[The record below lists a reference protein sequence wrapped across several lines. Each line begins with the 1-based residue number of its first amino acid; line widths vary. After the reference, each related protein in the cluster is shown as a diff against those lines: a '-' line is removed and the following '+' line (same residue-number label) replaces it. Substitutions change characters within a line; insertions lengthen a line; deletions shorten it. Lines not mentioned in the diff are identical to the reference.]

1 MNQATYR
8 HLQQVLRDYP
18 HITQYVRD
26 RREALMYAWHAQDE
40 NIGGGK
46 TNGIN
51 SSDVLPIHLAS
62 DKRLWVLEQQK
73 AAVERTINKSPT
85 LATGIVSE
93 LYFKDRPSLTVNG
106 IALKFHVSVRSVQ
119 RLRRN
124 FMETLADELGW

>member
-26 RREALMYAWHAQDE
+26 RREALMYAWHEQDE

-62 DKRLWVLEQQK
+62 DKRLWVLEQQ
-73 AAVERTINKSPT
+73 KSPT

>member
-1 MNQATYR
+1 M
-8 HLQQVLRDYP
+8 
-18 HITQYVRD
+18 
-26 RREALMYAWHAQDE
+26 
-40 NIGGGK
+40 
-46 TNGIN
+46 
-51 SSDVLPIHLAS
+51 LPIHLAS

-73 AAVERTINKSPT
+73 AAVERTIKKSPT